1 MPRYNNPRKTWRYT
15 NEFKVKAVQLT
26 YLDGVQIK
34 KKVAETLDIHPFMLS
49 RWRKEYREGKIV
61 AVKAQKVTSIKQEK
75 KKLDK
80 VKALEK
86 EVVRLKQ
93 ENDLLKKWQRYLAEQ
108 HQGDLDSSR
117 GTDGSRAS
125 DTYANG

>member
-15 NEFKVKAVQLT
+15 NEFKAKAVQLT
-26 YLDGVQIK
+26 YLDGIQIK
-34 KKVAETLDIHPFMLS
+34 QVAKTLDIHPFMLS

-61 AVKAQKVTSIKQEK
+61 VDKRVKVASVKQEK

-86 EVVRLKQ
+86 EVARLKQ
-93 ENDLLKKWQRYLAEQ
+93 ENDLLKKWQRYLAER
-108 HQGDLDSSR
+108 HQNDLDSSR
-117 GTDGSRAS
+117 DTDE
-125 DTYANG
+125 N

>member
-1 MPRYNNPRKTWRYT
+1 MPRYNNPRKTWQYT

-26 YLDGVQIK
+26 YLDGVQI

-61 AVKAQKVTSIKQEK
+61 ADKRQKVTSIKKEK

-80 VKALEK
+80 VKFLEK

-108 HQGDLDSSR
+108 HQNDLDSSR
-117 GTDGSRAS
+117 DMDET
-125 DTYANG
+125 